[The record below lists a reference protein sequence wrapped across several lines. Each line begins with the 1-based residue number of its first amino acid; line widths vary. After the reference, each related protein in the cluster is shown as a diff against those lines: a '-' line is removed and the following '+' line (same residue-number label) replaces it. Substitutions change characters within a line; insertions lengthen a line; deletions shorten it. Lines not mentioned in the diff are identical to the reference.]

1 MVWCNFNKY
10 YLVPPQDMALAPKSV
25 NHSVGR
31 VLSAWVTYFSVLPLC
46 HEQVIQMIS

>member
-10 YLVPPQDMALAPKSV
+10 YFVPPQDRESGVSAGQSV

-31 VLSAWVTYFSVLPLC
+31 VLSAWVTLFFSVA
-46 HEQVIQMIS
+46 IMS